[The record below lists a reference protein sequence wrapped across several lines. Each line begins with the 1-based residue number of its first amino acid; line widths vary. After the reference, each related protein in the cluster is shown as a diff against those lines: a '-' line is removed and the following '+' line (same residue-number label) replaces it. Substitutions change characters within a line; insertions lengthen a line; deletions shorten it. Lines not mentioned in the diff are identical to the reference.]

1 MQCKTFLQG
10 LPFFNSK
17 NEKICC
23 VSEAMSKPASLLAL
37 PLTPRSR
44 VEELKR
50 QLKAKT
56 EEMAV
61 RQERLDETNTRI
73 GELQLQKLMLLV
85 NQAVEASSPSDPVA
99 KNTADRSVAC
109 RNDAQYSAALDA
121 LIARFRHQLVTLRN
135 AASETTLKH
144 GAAKA
149 SFAAD
154 VTAAWAK
161 VGDSM
166 DIEAKEVEVERLKE
180 EIRALSQAAIKHLSN
195 ITCITRPTTA
205 DELDQSI

>member
-1 MQCKTFLQG
+1 
-10 LPFFNSK
+10 
-17 NEKICC
+17 
-23 VSEAMSKPASLLAL
+23 MSKPASLLAL
-37 PLTPRSR
+37 PLTPRSH

-61 RQERLDETNTRI
+61 HQERLDETNTRI
-73 GELQLQKLMLLV
+73 GELQLQKLMLIV

-135 AASETTLKH
+135 AASETLYKH

>member
-1 MQCKTFLQG
+1 MQTVLCDHRTK
-10 LPFFNSK
+10 
-17 NEKICC
+17 
-23 VSEAMSKPASLLAL
+23 AMMSKPTSLLAL

-50 QLKAKT
+50 QLKAKN

-61 RQERLDETNTRI
+61 HQERLDETNKRI
-73 GELQLQKLMLLV
+73 GELQLQKLMYVV

-135 AASETTLKH
+135 AASETLKH

-161 VGDSM
+161 VGDNM

-180 EIRALSQAAIKHLSN
+180 EIRGLSQAAIKHLSN

-205 DELDQSI
+205 DELDEVEFDQRAVGRV

>member
-1 MQCKTFLQG
+1 
-10 LPFFNSK
+10 
-17 NEKICC
+17 
-23 VSEAMSKPASLLAL
+23 MSKPASLLAL

-61 RQERLDETNTRI
+61 HQERLDETNTRI
-73 GELQLQKLMLLV
+73 GELQLQKLMLIV

-135 AASETTLKH
+135 AASETLKK

>member
-1 MQCKTFLQG
+1 
-10 LPFFNSK
+10 
-17 NEKICC
+17 
-23 VSEAMSKPASLLAL
+23 MSKPASLLAL

-61 RQERLDETNTRI
+61 HQERLDETNTRI
-73 GELQLQKLMLLV
+73 GELQLQKLMLIV

-135 AASETTLKH
+135 AAYETLKNGAANKH